1 MNFLELILN
10 NEHIKVLILSMLPI
24 TELRGSIPWAIKF
37 YSLSV
42 AEIVMLSIIGNILIG
57 ILILYALGPIMEIL
71 SKNRM
76 FKKLLTYI
84 FKRTKKKGKMIYLLK
99 FYGLILFVGIPMPL
113 TGVWTGSLAA
123 YLFGLS
129 RKKSII
135 AITTGVL
142 ISSFI
147 VTSISIFS
155 IKL

>member
-1 MNFLELILN
+1 MNFLDLILN
-10 NEHIKVLILSMLPI
+10 NEHLKVFILSMLPI

-37 YSLSV
+37 YSLTV

-57 ILILYALGPIMEIL
+57 VLILYALGPIMEIL
-71 SKNRM
+71 SKNRI
-76 FKKLLTYI
+76 FNRLLTYI
-84 FKRTKKKGKMIYLLK
+84 FKRTKKKGKIIYLLK

-135 AITTGVL
+135 AITAGVL

>member
-1 MNFLELILN
+1 MNSLDLILY
-10 NEHIKVLILSMLPI
+10 NEHLKVFILSMLPI
-24 TELRGSIPWAIKF
+24 TELRGSIPWAIKY
-37 YSLSV
+37 YSIPV
-42 AEIVMLSIIGNILIG
+42 ENIVILSIIGNILIG
-57 ILILYALGPIMEIL
+57 ILILYAIGPIMNFM
-71 SKNRM
+71 SKNNL
-76 FKKLLTYI
+76 FKNTLNYI

-99 FYGLILFVGIPMPL
+99 FYGLILFVGIPFPL

-135 AITTGVL
+135 AISMGVL

-147 VTSISIFS
+147 VTSISLFS

>member
-1 MNFLELILN
+1 MKFLVLIIN
-10 NEHIKVLILSMLPI
+10 NEHLKVFILSMLPI
-24 TELRGSIPWAIKF
+24 TELRGSIPWGIKF

-42 AEIVMLSIIGNILIG
+42 TEIVILSIIGNILIG
-57 ILILYALGPIMEIL
+57 ILILYAIGPIMKYL
-71 SKNRM
+71 SKNSL
-76 FKKLLTYI
+76 FKNILNYI

-99 FYGLILFVGIPMPL
+99 FYGLIMFVGIPFPL

-135 AITTGVL
+135 AITAGVL
-142 ISSFI
+142 ISSII
-147 VTSISIFS
+147 VTSISVFS

>member
-1 MNFLELILN
+1 MNFLDLILN
-10 NEHIKVLILSMLPI
+10 NEHLKVFILSMLPI

-37 YSLSV
+37 YSISV
-42 AEIVMLSIIGNILIG
+42 TEIVMLSIIGNILIG
-57 ILILYALGPIMEIL
+57 ILILYALGPIMKLL
-71 SKNRM
+71 SKNTL
-76 FKKLLTYI
+76 FKNILIFI

-99 FYGLILFVGIPMPL
+99 FYGLIIFVGIPMPL

>member
-1 MNFLELILN
+1 MNFLDLILN
-10 NEHIKVLILSMLPI
+10 NEHLKVFILSMLPI

-42 AEIVMLSIIGNILIG
+42 AEIVMLSIMGNILISV
-57 ILILYALGPIMEIL
+57 LILYALGPIMEIL
-71 SKNRM
+71 SKNRI
-76 FKKLLTYI
+76 FNRLLTYI

-135 AITTGVL
+135 AITAGVL

>member
-1 MNFLELILN
+1 MNFLDLISN
-10 NEHIKVLILSMLPI
+10 NEHLKVFILSMLPI

-37 YSLSV
+37 YSISV
-42 AEIVMLSIIGNILIG
+42 TEIVMLSIIGNILIG
-57 ILILYALGPIMEIL
+57 ILILYALGPIMKLL
-71 SKNRM
+71 SKNTL
-76 FKKLLTYI
+76 FKNILIFI

-99 FYGLILFVGIPMPL
+99 FYGLIIFVGIPMPL

>member
-1 MNFLELILN
+1 MNSLDLILN
-10 NEHIKVLILSMLPI
+10 NEHLKVFILSMLPI
-24 TELRGSIPWAIKF
+24 TELRASIPWGIKF

-42 AEIVMLSIIGNILIG
+42 TEIVFLSILGNILIG
-57 ILILYALGPIMEIL
+57 ILILYAIGPIMKLMSINNL
-71 SKNRM
+71 
-76 FKKLLTYI
+76 FKSTLDYI
-84 FKRTKKKGKMIYLLK
+84 FKRTKKKGKLIYLLK
-99 FYGLILFVGIPMPL
+99 FYGLILFVGIPLPL

-135 AITTGVL
+135 AITVGVL

-147 VTSISIFS
+147 VTSISVFS

>member
-1 MNFLELILN
+1 MNFLDLILN
-10 NEHIKVLILSMLPI
+10 NEHLKVLILSMLPI
-24 TELRGSIPWAIKF
+24 TELRGSIPWGIKF

-42 AEIVMLSIIGNILIG
+42 TEIVILSIIGNILIG
-57 ILILYALGPIMEIL
+57 ILILYAIGPIMKYL
-71 SKNRM
+71 SKNSS
-76 FKKLLTYI
+76 FKNILNYI

-99 FYGLILFVGIPMPL
+99 FYGLIMFVGIPFPL

-142 ISSFI
+142 ISSII
-147 VTSISIFS
+147 VTSISVFS

>member
-1 MNFLELILN
+1 MNFLDLILN
-10 NEHIKVLILSMLPI
+10 NEHLKVFILSMLPI

-42 AEIVMLSIIGNILIG
+42 AEIIMLSIMGNILIG
-57 ILILYALGPIMEIL
+57 VLILYALGPIMEIL
-71 SKNRM
+71 SKNRI
-76 FKKLLTYI
+76 FNRLLTYI

-135 AITTGVL
+135 AITAGVL

>member
-1 MNFLELILN
+1 MNFLDLILN
-10 NEHIKVLILSMLPI
+10 NEHLKVFILSMLPI

-42 AEIVMLSIIGNILIG
+42 AEIVMLSIVGNILIG

-71 SKNRM
+71 SKNRI
-76 FKKLLTYI
+76 FNRLLTYI

-135 AITTGVL
+135 AITAGVL

>member
-1 MNFLELILN
+1 MNFLDLILS
-10 NEHIKVLILSMLPI
+10 NEHLKVFILSMLPI
-24 TELRGSIPWAIKF
+24 TELRGSIPWGIKF

-42 AEIVMLSIIGNILIG
+42 LEIVILSIIGNILIG
-57 ILILYALGPIMEIL
+57 ILILYAIGPIMQYLSRNYLFKNIL
-71 SKNRM
+71 N
-76 FKKLLTYI
+76 YI

-99 FYGLILFVGIPMPL
+99 FYGLIMFVGIPLPL

-135 AITTGVL
+135 AVTIGVL
-142 ISSFI
+142 ISSII
-147 VTSISIFS
+147 VTSISLFS

>member
-1 MNFLELILN
+1 
-10 NEHIKVLILSMLPI
+10 MLPI

-71 SKNRM
+71 SKNRI
-76 FKKLLTYI
+76 FNRLLTYI

-135 AITTGVL
+135 AITAGVL

>member
-1 MNFLELILN
+1 MKFLDLTLN
-10 NEHIKVLILSMLPI
+10 NEHLKVFILSMLPI

-42 AEIVMLSIIGNILIG
+42 YEIVLISIIGNILIG
-57 ILILYALGPIMEIL
+57 VLTLYAIGPVMYIL
-71 SKNRM
+71 SKNNL
-76 FKKLLTYI
+76 FKNLLNYI

-123 YLFGLS
+123 FLFGLS

-135 AITTGVL
+135 AITLGVL

-147 VTSISIFS
+147 VTSISVFS

>member
-1 MNFLELILN
+1 MKFLDLTLN
-10 NEHIKVLILSMLPI
+10 NEHLKVFILSMLPI

-42 AEIVMLSIIGNILIG
+42 YEIVLISIIGNILIG
-57 ILILYALGPIMEIL
+57 VLILYAIGPVMYIL
-71 SKNRM
+71 SKNNL
-76 FKKLLTYI
+76 FKIFLNYI

-123 YLFGLS
+123 FLFGLS

-135 AITTGVL
+135 AITLGVL

-147 VTSISIFS
+147 VTSISVFS